1 MKHTS
6 TLGLLSGI
14 GGLMKSDT
22 AEELEEYQRDRERKE
37 AISASIVEKLTSE
50 GLTIKDA
57 TEVLYIS
64 LGIVQMAPTNALL
77 SDFVDPGKEN

>member
-1 MKHTS
+1 MKSTS

-14 GGLMKSDT
+14 GGLMKPDT

-37 AISASIVEKLTSE
+37 TISASIVEKLTSE

-64 LGIVQMAPTNALL
+64 LGIVQMAPANALL